1 MLVHGVIQVQVP
13 ANVLCTSQIYKL
25 FVVMSLCVCMFYW
38 KVREQRV
45 QKQILF
51 ITVKNFRCVNNFSN
65 MGFFLVIIHNLEF
78 ASTDMLDL
86 CAKYLIGMLNY
97 TPCPH
102 IITLPLFSI
111 EHNVTSLNLRRVLS
125 SLL

>member
-1 MLVHGVIQVQVP
+1 M
-13 ANVLCTSQIYKL
+13 YM
-25 FVVMSLCVCMFYW
+25 FFYW

-45 QKQILF
+45 QKQDLS
-51 ITVKNFRCVNNFSN
+51 ITVENFRCVNNLSN
-65 MGFFLVIIHNLEF
+65 MDLFLVIIHDLEF

-86 CAKYLIGMLNY
+86 CAKYLIGMFNY

-102 IITLPLFSI
+102 IIITLPLFSI
-111 EHNVTSLNLRRVLS
+111 EQNVTSLNLRNVLS